1 MGSLGYLNKYF
12 YKYKYRFILG
22 VLFIIISNFFAIV
35 PAQIIREAINLV
47 DKSLS
52 NDQTEMHIKYLG
64 TFANSLSLTEVL
76 LLFACLVVVMA
87 LLKGLF
93 TFFMRQTII
102 VMSRLIEFDLKNE
115 IYRQYQVLS
124 PTFYKTHKTG
134 DIMNR
139 ISEDVTRV
147 RMYLGPGVMYSINM
161 VVLFTLVIVTMLSIN
176 VKLTLYALMPL
187 PVLSAIIYYVSNV
200 INRKSEE
207 VQGQLSVIS
216 NAAQETFSGIRV
228 LKSYVRE
235 EYAIDQYNRKSNRY
249 KELALSLVNVE
260 ALFMPIMSLLIGL
273 STILTV
279 YIGGNEAIAGKLEI
293 GNIAEFVI
301 YVNML
306 TWPVTALGWVTSLTQ
321 RASASQRRI
330 NEFLQEKPEFSKG
343 EKNGFDLEG
352 KISFSGVSFTY
363 KDSGIAALKN
373 VSFDIKPGASMG
385 IIGKTGS
392 GKSSLI
398 ELMCRNI
405 KPDSGAIYFDDLEL
419 TSIDI
424 RFLRSH
430 MGIVPQEGF
439 LFSDTIFN
447 NIVFGANSREV
458 DADVVYAA
466 AKDAEIFDNI
476 EEFPEKFET
485 MVGERGITLSGG
497 QKQRISIA
505 RALVRDP
512 KILVFDDCLSAVD
525 SITERNILKNL
536 RGKIKG
542 RTSIIV
548 SHRVSAVKQAQE
560 IIVMDKGE
568 VVERGNHKS
577 LLEEKGVY
585 FDMYTQQK
593 MEKLDD
599 IHITD
604 SV

>member
-115 IYRQYQVLS
+115 IYKQYQVLS

-476 EEFPEKFET
+476 EEFPEKFKT